1 MLKRLYFKPV
11 RIVVL
16 ILLFISFPTAC
27 SLVLHK
33 LTVGTL
39 SFVRVQ
45 STSFADEKSTGWF
58 VNDSPEKTSSAKPI
72 GYTRIVSTLLI
83 VIALII
89 VTVFVLRKKYGIK
102 TGLGRGKKRI
112 QIIEH
117 ISLGVKKSIV
127 LVKAPGKH
135 LLIGATNDKI
145 GLISE
150 IADEDVADN
159 DEIISDDA
167 DSKDESINNSD
178 FLSLM
183 KKSYLKHKQ

>member
-1 MLKRLYFKPV
+1 MLKRLYFKRV
-11 RIVVL
+11 KIVVL
-16 ILLFISFPTAC
+16 ILLFIS
-27 SLVLHK
+27 
-33 LTVGTL
+33 L

-45 STSFADEKSTGWF
+45 STSFADEKSTEWF

-72 GYTRIVSTLLI
+72 GYTRIASTLLI

-89 VTVFVLRKKYGIK
+89 ATVFVLRKKYGIK
-102 TGLGRGKKRI
+102 TNLGRGKKHI

-117 ISLGVKKSIV
+117 VSLGVKKSIV

-150 IADEDVADN
+150 IANEDVADT

-167 DSKDESINNSD
+167 DSKGESISNSD